1 MAKLKLHHFFLIGVA
16 VIIIDQITKLAI
28 HLNMEEH
35 TGFHVLGLDWLQIF
49 YVTNPG
55 MAFGMKLGGSFGK
68 IILTA
73 FRIVAVSAIGYYMT
87 QLYKKH
93 AKVGLQVCVAL
104 IFGGAIGNL
113 IDSLFY
119 GLFFPELIAD
129 GAPFAFLHGKVV
141 DMFFFDIYQGTL
153 DLPIIG
159 YYNLWLWPV
168 FNVADASIFVSVI
181 VILIFQKKYFGEK
194 EKAEEIN
201 GL

>member
-1 MAKLKLHHFFLIGVA
+1 MAKLKLHHYFLIGVA

-68 IILTA
+68 IILTV
-73 FRIVAVSAIGYYMT
+73 FRIIAVSAIGYYMT
-87 QLYKKH
+87 QLYKKQ
-93 AKVGLQVCVAL
+93 ANVGLQVCVAL

-194 EKAEEIN
+194 EKAEEIS

>member
-1 MAKLKLHHFFLIGVA
+1 MAKLKLHHYFLIGVA

-68 IILTA
+68 IILTV
-73 FRIVAVSAIGYYMT
+73 FRIIAVSAIGYYMT
-87 QLYKKH
+87 QLYKKQ
-93 AKVGLQVCVAL
+93 ANVGLQVCVAL

-168 FNVADASIFVSVI
+168 FNVADASIFVSLI

-194 EKAEEIN
+194 EKAEEIS